1 MSRRLSLVI
10 TGLSCMSLAV
20 PACSS
25 SSGDAPSSS
34 GGSSSAPITIGMSV
48 PLSGIDAQ
56 VGAAYLKG
64 VQAWVSEIN
73 SGTGIY
79 AGKQKGLLGRQ
90 VKLMYTDDQSQPA
103 DTRTIYQRL
112 ITQDHVDFL
121 LPPFA
126 TGPAGVVA
134 PLAQQYG
141 YALIMTSA
149 TDSSIFEQGNP
160 EIVQGA
166 VPITNWGANVPPLIM
181 STPYRSVGMMTVNY
195 PSSIP
200 LQQALA
206 SQFKADGIA
215 LKVNDLFEIG
225 TTDWTSLLTKL
236 KAANPDVIVAQ
247 IFGSDTTSFMKQA
260 ASFGLN
266 PKMWIIIAGA
276 IRNDVY
282 IDGVGQ
288 SIADCTVGE
297 TQWSPDF
304 PYPGV
309 KQLAAALGP
318 DYLAASGVDGSASW
332 GFAAGQLL
340 TIAVD
345 HLGTKALNHP
355 QTDIINYLKTATGIE
370 TVDGPFKVNP
380 TTGVNESPPFPLM
393 QIQQGKRVLIWPSNI
408 ATGTLQTPCPAFG
421 TPNR

>member
-1 MSRRLSLVI
+1 
-10 TGLSCMSLAV
+10 
-20 PACSS
+20 
-25 SSGDAPSSS
+25 
-34 GGSSSAPITIGMSV
+34 MSV

-56 VGAAYLKG
+56 VGGAYLKG
-64 VQAWVSEIN
+64 VQAWLHEIN
-73 SGTGIY
+73 TATGIY

-103 DTRTIYQRL
+103 NARTIYQKL
-112 ITQDHVDFL
+112 IAQDKVDFL

-126 TGPAGVVA
+126 TGPAGTVA
-134 PLAQQYG
+134 PLAEQYG

-149 TDSSIFEQGNP
+149 TDSSLFQQGNP

-166 VPITNWGANVPPLIM
+166 VPITNWGANVAPLIM
-181 STPYRSVGMMTVNY
+181 STPYRSVGMLTVNY

-200 LQQALA
+200 LQKALQ

-236 KAANPDVIVAQ
+236 KSANPDVIVAQ

-266 PKMWIIIAGA
+266 PKMWVIIAGA

-309 KQLAAALGP
+309 KELAAALGP
-318 DYLAASGVDGSASW
+318 KYLAASGVDGSASW

-340 TIAVD
+340 TDAVD
-345 HLGTKALNHP
+345 HLGTKSLSHP
-355 QTDIINYLKTATGIE
+355 QTDIIKYLKSATGIT
-370 TVDGPFKVNP
+370 TVDGSFKVNP
-380 TTGVNESPPFPLM
+380 SNGVNESPAFPLM
-393 QIQQGKRVLIWPSNI
+393 QIQQGKRVIIWPKSL

-421 TPNR
+421 TANR